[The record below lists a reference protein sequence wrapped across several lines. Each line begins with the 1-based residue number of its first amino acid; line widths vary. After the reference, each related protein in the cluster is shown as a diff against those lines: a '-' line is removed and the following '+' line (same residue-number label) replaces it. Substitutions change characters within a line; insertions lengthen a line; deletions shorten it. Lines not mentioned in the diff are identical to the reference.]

1 MARSNLTTTFERDVL
16 STPLVRRAIFLFF
29 LTTKPCARIPQTY
42 TRYYEYLDSK
52 TESRKTAEKRARARK
67 RVAAVPPRARDGYK
81 RVANSAARTPVAMSV
96 PGSMRPDTTLSKDA
110 KTDDV
115 RLWLGE
121 TSVGK
126 KRPSASA
133 VDAAVGSL
141 QKVSIS
147 FQGGDGT
154 GKTGAASRRGSLDR
168 SAGAHHPN
176 GDDVDK
182 EDNTDV
188 TDDEDEA
195 GLCTDQRELARLA
208 LYWILGKTDL
218 ILGVVLLG
226 VAMWVRA
233 KMLLSDDPRK
243 KKTVGDEENAWRWML
258 FVACILL
265 GASDEPIGTF
275 RRRLSQ
281 ASAPTF
287 FQAPETVNPFRLT
300 APSPSTRRPRP
311 IPRALA
317 RQHHHIRARQARERR
332 VDGRNRRVTGVDRP
346 ATPTGTPQGARRSG
360 DGAEIRGVLPARPE
374 GAAQAAAADD
384 RHHGVVGDAREV
396 GAGGERRRA

>member
-29 LTTKPCARIPQTY
+29 LTTKTCARIPQTY
-42 TRYYEYLDSK
+42 TRYYEYFASK

-110 KTDDV
+110 KSDDV

-287 FQAPETVNPFRLT
+287 FQGTRIRQSVPTDRALPVD
-300 APSPSTRRPRP
+300 PSTQADSSRVGSSTPPSTRSTGS
-311 IPRALA
+311 
-317 RQHHHIRARQARERR
+317 RE
-332 VDGRNRRVTGVDRP
+332 T
-346 ATPTGTPQGARRSG
+346 
-360 DGAEIRGVLPARPE
+360 
-374 GAAQAAAADD
+374 
-384 RHHGVVGDAREV
+384 
-396 GAGGERRRA
+396 RRRTEPTRHRRRPTSNADWNTTGRTAVRRRR

>member
-1 MARSNLTTTFERDVL
+1 
-16 STPLVRRAIFLFF
+16 
-29 LTTKPCARIPQTY
+29 
-42 TRYYEYLDSK
+42 
-52 TESRKTAEKRARARK
+52 
-67 RVAAVPPRARDGYK
+67 
-81 RVANSAARTPVAMSV
+81 MSV

-218 ILGVVLLG
+218 ILGVSLLG

-287 FQAPETVNPFRLT
+287 FQGTRNRQSVPTDRALPVD
-300 APSPSTRRPRP
+300 PSTQADSSRVGSSTPPYTRSTGSRETRRRTEPTRHRRRPTSNADWNTTGRT
-311 IPRALA
+311 AV
-317 RQHHHIRARQARERR
+317 RR
-332 VDGRNRRVTGVDRP
+332 VYFYFYFRMGNLT
-346 ATPTGTPQGARRSG
+346 
-360 DGAEIRGVLPARPE
+360 
-374 GAAQAAAADD
+374 DD
-384 RHHGVVGDAREV
+384 VVFY
-396 GAGGERRRA
+396 RRRR

>member
-1 MARSNLTTTFERDVL
+1 MTV
-16 STPLVRRAIFLFF
+16 I
-29 LTTKPCARIPQTY
+29 
-42 TRYYEYLDSK
+42 
-52 TESRKTAEKRARARK
+52 K
-67 RVAAVPPRARDGYK
+67 RVVHFRR
-81 RVANSAARTPVAMSV
+81 ARTPVAMSV
-96 PGSMRPDTTLSKDA
+96 PGSMRPDTTTLPKDA
-110 KTDDV
+110 KSDDV

-147 FQGGDGT
+147 FQGGDSPT
-154 GKTGAASRRGSLDR
+154 GKPGQASHRGSLDR
-168 SAGAHHPN
+168 NAGAHHPN

-182 EDNTDV
+182 EDNADV

-208 LYWILGKTDL
+208 LYWTLGKMDL

-265 GASDEPIGTF
+265 GASNEPDGTF
-275 RRRLSQ
+275 RRRLSP
-281 ASAPTF
+281 ASAPTHVF
-287 FQAPETVNPFRLT
+287 SCKEGHPNHQTNPVPT
-300 APSPSTRRPRP
+300 
-311 IPRALA
+311 
-317 RQHHHIRARQARERR
+317 
-332 VDGRNRRVTGVDRP
+332 DRP
-346 ATPTGTPQGARRSG
+346 
-360 DGAEIRGVLPARPE
+360 D
-374 GAAQAAAADD
+374 
-384 RHHGVVGDAREV
+384 
-396 GAGGERRRA
+396 

>member
-1 MARSNLTTTFERDVL
+1 
-16 STPLVRRAIFLFF
+16 
-29 LTTKPCARIPQTY
+29 
-42 TRYYEYLDSK
+42 
-52 TESRKTAEKRARARK
+52 
-67 RVAAVPPRARDGYK
+67 
-81 RVANSAARTPVAMSV
+81 MSV
-96 PGSMRPDTTLSKDA
+96 PGSMRPDTTLPKDA
-110 KTDDV
+110 KSEDV

-147 FQGGDGT
+147 FEGGDGT
-154 GKTGAASRRGSLDR
+154 GKP
-168 SAGAHHPN
+168 GAHHPN

-208 LYWILGKTDL
+208 LYWILGKMDL

-265 GASDEPIGTF
+265 GASDEPDGTF
-275 RRRLSQ
+275 RRRYIIPSLGTHVFPPQ
-281 ASAPTF
+281 R
-287 FQAPETVNPFRLT
+287 APESSD
-300 APSPSTRRPRP
+300 A
-311 IPRALA
+311 
-317 RQHHHIRARQARERR
+317 
-332 VDGRNRRVTGVDRP
+332 
-346 ATPTGTPQGARRSG
+346 SG
-360 DGAEIRGVLPARPE
+360 SD
-374 GAAQAAAADD
+374 
-384 RHHGVVGDAREV
+384 
-396 GAGGERRRA
+396 

>member
-1 MARSNLTTTFERDVL
+1 
-16 STPLVRRAIFLFF
+16 
-29 LTTKPCARIPQTY
+29 
-42 TRYYEYLDSK
+42 
-52 TESRKTAEKRARARK
+52 
-67 RVAAVPPRARDGYK
+67 
-81 RVANSAARTPVAMSV
+81 MSV

-110 KTDDV
+110 KSDDV

-233 KMLLSDDPRK
+233 TMLLSDDPWK

-287 FQAPETVNPFRLT
+287 FQGTRNRQSVPTDRALPVD
-300 APSPSTRRPRP
+300 PSTQVDSSRVGSSTPPSTRSTGS
-311 IPRALA
+311 
-317 RQHHHIRARQARERR
+317 RE
-332 VDGRNRRVTGVDRP
+332 T
-346 ATPTGTPQGARRSG
+346 
-360 DGAEIRGVLPARPE
+360 
-374 GAAQAAAADD
+374 
-384 RHHGVVGDAREV
+384 
-396 GAGGERRRA
+396 RRRTEPTRHRRRPTSNADWNTTGRTAVRRRR

>member
-1 MARSNLTTTFERDVL
+1 M
-16 STPLVRRAIFLFF
+16 
-29 LTTKPCARIPQTY
+29 
-42 TRYYEYLDSK
+42 
-52 TESRKTAEKRARARK
+52 
-67 RVAAVPPRARDGYK
+67 
-81 RVANSAARTPVAMSV
+81 
-96 PGSMRPDTTLSKDA
+96 
-110 KTDDV
+110 

-147 FQGGDGT
+147 FQGGDSPT
-154 GKTGAASRRGSLDR
+154 GKPGQASRRGSLDR
-168 SAGAHHPN
+168 NAGAHHPN

-182 EDNTDV
+182 EDNADV

-208 LYWILGKTDL
+208 LYWTLGKMDL

-265 GASDEPIGTF
+265 GASNEPDGTF
-275 RRRLSQ
+275 RRRLSP
-281 ASAPTF
+281 ASAPTHVF
-287 FQAPETVNPFRLT
+287 SWLGRKGTRIIRQSGSDGPSRLTSRPDTPPVNP
-300 APSPSTRRPRP
+300 PSQADSSRVGSSTPPSTPSTGS
-311 IPRALA
+311 RA
-317 RQHHHIRARQARERR
+317 
-332 VDGRNRRVTGVDRP
+332 T
-346 ATPTGTPQGARRSG
+346 
-360 DGAEIRGVLPARPE
+360 
-374 GAAQAAAADD
+374 
-384 RHHGVVGDAREV
+384 
-396 GAGGERRRA
+396 RRRTEHHPHL

>member
-1 MARSNLTTTFERDVL
+1 MAPHVTV
-16 STPLVRRAIFLFF
+16 I
-29 LTTKPCARIPQTY
+29 I
-42 TRYYEYLDSK
+42 
-52 TESRKTAEKRARARK
+52 K
-67 RVAAVPPRARDGYK
+67 RVV
-81 RVANSAARTPVAMSV
+81 NSAARTSVAMSF

-110 KTDDV
+110 KSDDV

-154 GKTGAASRRGSLDR
+154 GKTGQASRRGSLDR

-176 GDDVDK
+176 GDDVD
-182 EDNTDV
+182 NTDV

-195 GLCTDQRELARLA
+195 GLCTDQRGLARLA

-265 GASDEPIGTF
+265 GTSDEPNRTF
-275 RRRLSQ
+275 VGGYPTPRHPRFPLDLSR
-281 ASAPTF
+281 TGG
-287 FQAPETVNPFRLT
+287 APESDEPMKPFRLT
-300 APSPSTRRPRP
+300 TPSPSTRRRS

-317 RQHHHIRARQARERR
+317 RQHHRLHARQARARR
-332 VDGRNRRVTGVDRP
+332 VDGRNRLD
-346 ATPTGTPQGARRSG
+346 
-360 DGAEIRGVLPARPE
+360 
-374 GAAQAAAADD
+374 
-384 RHHGVVGDAREV
+384 
-396 GAGGERRRA
+396 

>member
-1 MARSNLTTTFERDVL
+1 MTV
-16 STPLVRRAIFLFF
+16 I
-29 LTTKPCARIPQTY
+29 I
-42 TRYYEYLDSK
+42 
-52 TESRKTAEKRARARK
+52 K
-67 RVAAVPPRARDGYK
+67 RVV
-81 RVANSAARTPVAMSV
+81 NSAARTPVAMSV

-110 KTDDV
+110 KSDDV

-154 GKTGAASRRGSLDR
+154 GKTGQASRRGSLDR

-195 GLCTDQRELARLA
+195 GLCTDQRGLARLA

-265 GASDEPIGTF
+265 GTSDEPNRTF
-275 RRRLSQ
+275 RRRLSH

-287 FQAPETVNPFRLT
+287 FPGSKGIPYWRG
-300 APSPSTRRPRP
+300 TR
-311 IPRALA
+311 
-317 RQHHHIRARQARERR
+317 IR
-332 VDGRNRRVTGVDRP
+332 
-346 ATPTGTPQGARRSG
+346 
-360 DGAEIRGVLPARPE
+360 
-374 GAAQAAAADD
+374 
-384 RHHGVVGDAREV
+384 
-396 GAGGERRRA
+396 

>member
-1 MARSNLTTTFERDVL
+1 
-16 STPLVRRAIFLFF
+16 
-29 LTTKPCARIPQTY
+29 
-42 TRYYEYLDSK
+42 
-52 TESRKTAEKRARARK
+52 
-67 RVAAVPPRARDGYK
+67 
-81 RVANSAARTPVAMSV
+81 
-96 PGSMRPDTTLSKDA
+96 MRPDTALPKDA
-110 KTDDV
+110 KSEDV

-154 GKTGAASRRGSLDR
+154 GKPGQASRRGSLDR
-168 SAGAHHPN
+168 NAGAHHPN

-182 EDNTDV
+182 EDNADV

-208 LYWILGKTDL
+208 LYWILGKMDL

-265 GASDEPIGTF
+265 GASNEPEWNIPSAVIPSLGTHV
-275 RRRLSQ
+275 
-281 ASAPTF
+281 F
-287 FQAPETVNPFRLT
+287 FLEGRAPESIIGRIRFRLT
-300 APSPSTRRPRP
+300 VPTDPPPRRTPPLTHPRRS

-317 RQHHHIRARQARERR
+317 RQHHHLRARQARARR
-332 VDGRNRRVTGVDRP
+332 VDGRNTIRIFDR
-346 ATPTGTPQGARRSG
+346 
-360 DGAEIRGVLPARPE
+360 
-374 GAAQAAAADD
+374 
-384 RHHGVVGDAREV
+384 
-396 GAGGERRRA
+396 

>member
-1 MARSNLTTTFERDVL
+1 
-16 STPLVRRAIFLFF
+16 
-29 LTTKPCARIPQTY
+29 
-42 TRYYEYLDSK
+42 
-52 TESRKTAEKRARARK
+52 
-67 RVAAVPPRARDGYK
+67 
-81 RVANSAARTPVAMSV
+81 
-96 PGSMRPDTTLSKDA
+96 MRPDTTLSKDA
-110 KTDDV
+110 KSDDV

-154 GKTGAASRRGSLDR
+154 GKTGQASRRGSLDR

-188 TDDEDEA
+188 TDDEDET
-195 GLCTDQRELARLA
+195 GLCTDQRGLARLA

-265 GASDEPIGTF
+265 GTSDEPNRTF
-275 RRRLSQ
+275 RRRLSH

-287 FQAPETVNPFRLT
+287 FPGSLKVSRTGGAPESDEPMNPFRLT
-300 APSPSTRRPRP
+300 TPSPSTRRRS

-317 RQHHHIRARQARERR
+317 RQHHRLHARQARARR
-332 VDGRNRRVTGVDRP
+332 VDGRNRLDRRH
-346 ATPTGTPQGARRSG
+346 RR
-360 DGAEIRGVLPARPE
+360 
-374 GAAQAAAADD
+374 
-384 RHHGVVGDAREV
+384 
-396 GAGGERRRA
+396 

>member
-1 MARSNLTTTFERDVL
+1 MTV
-16 STPLVRRAIFLFF
+16 I
-29 LTTKPCARIPQTY
+29 I
-42 TRYYEYLDSK
+42 
-52 TESRKTAEKRARARK
+52 K
-67 RVAAVPPRARDGYK
+67 RVV
-81 RVANSAARTPVAMSV
+81 NSAARTSVAMSV

-110 KTDDV
+110 KSDDV

-154 GKTGAASRRGSLDR
+154 GKTGQASRRGSLDR

-195 GLCTDQRELARLA
+195 GLCTDQRGLARLA

-265 GASDEPIGTF
+265 GTSDEPNRTF
-275 RRRLSQ
+275 VGGY
-281 ASAPTF
+281 PTPRHPRF
-287 FQAPETVNPFRLT
+287 FLDLTFILEGHPNPM
-300 APSPSTRRPRP
+300 
-311 IPRALA
+311 
-317 RQHHHIRARQARERR
+317 
-332 VDGRNRRVTGVDRP
+332 NR
-346 ATPTGTPQGARRSG
+346 
-360 DGAEIRGVLPARPE
+360 
-374 GAAQAAAADD
+374 
-384 RHHGVVGDAREV
+384 
-396 GAGGERRRA
+396 